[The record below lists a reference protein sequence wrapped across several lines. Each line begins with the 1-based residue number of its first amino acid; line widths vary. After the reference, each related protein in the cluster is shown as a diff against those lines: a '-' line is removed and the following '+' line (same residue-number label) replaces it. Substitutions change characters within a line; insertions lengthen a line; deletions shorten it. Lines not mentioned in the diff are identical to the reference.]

1 MGAPLVWRPETTKLG
16 DVFSP
21 TRMDSYIYIYIYTY
35 DLCMYI
41 YMYIYMY
48 VCMYVRT
55 YVCMYVYDYICID
68 LKDAERYIDIYRY
81 LNFRNWVSLF
91 KRQLTGY
98 N

>member
-21 TRMDSYIYIYIYTY
+21 TRMDSYIYIYTY

-41 YMYIYMY
+41 YICIYMY

-55 YVCMYVYDYICID
+55 YVRMYVYDYICID
-68 LKDAERYIDIYRY
+68 LKDAERYIDIYIYRY
-81 LNFRNWVSLF
+81 FNFRNWVSLF